1 MHIRRHTGRVVAA
14 AAVAAATAMALTPTG
29 TAQAAPAPAAE
40 PRFLSAEE
48 LPPHPSSPWYAG
60 EVTEGLPEFPV
71 FCLED
76 ALPSQGAR
84 HRQFGTEYD
93 TWAVQVT
100 VRAANTGAARKLAA
114 AAEASV
120 RDCAADYLEEHPQG
134 HAEWR
139 DYGRLDVEE
148 GAHVHGVHTSLPDA
162 DNGIHLF
169 GVGRDGRTVTVV
181 MWAQM
186 GTFEH
191 ARVEDF
197 RTTTR
202 TAVAKLH

>member
-1 MHIRRHTGRVVAA
+1 MHIRRNTGRVA
-14 AAVAAATAMALTPTG
+14 AAVAAATVMALTAAG
-29 TAQAAPAPAAE
+29 TAQAAPAPTAA
-40 PRFLSAEE
+40 PRFLSTEE
-48 LPPHPSSPWYAG
+48 LPSHPFSPWYAG

-76 ALPSQGAR
+76 ALPSEGAR

-100 VRAANTGAARKLAA
+100 VRAGSTGAARKLAT

-120 RDCAADYLEEHPQG
+120 RDCAADYLEEHPEG
-134 HAEWR
+134 FAEWR
-139 DYGRLDVEE
+139 DHGRVAVEE

-162 DNGIHLF
+162 DNSIHLF
-169 GVGRDGRTVTVV
+169 GVGRDDRTVTVV

-191 ARVEDF
+191 APVEDF
-197 RTTTR
+197 RKTTH

>member
-1 MHIRRHTGRVVAA
+1 MQIRTHRGRVAA
-14 AAVAAATAMALTPTG
+14 ATAVAAATVMAAG
-29 TAQAAPAPAAE
+29 TAQAAPAPTAA
-40 PRFLSAEE
+40 PRFLSAGE

-60 EVTEGLPEFPV
+60 EVAGGLPEFPV

-76 ALPSQGAR
+76 ALPSRGAR
-84 HRQFGTEYD
+84 HRQFNTEFD

-100 VRAANTGAARKLAA
+100 VRAASTGAARKLAA
-114 AAEASV
+114 EANASV
-120 RDCAADYLEEHPQG
+120 RNCAADYLEEHPG
-134 HAEWR
+134 GFAEWR
-139 DYGRLDVEE
+139 DYGGVAVEE
-148 GAHVHGVHTSLPDA
+148 GARVHGVHTSLPDA
-162 DNGIHLF
+162 ENSIHLF

-191 ARVEDF
+191 AQVDDF
-197 RTTTR
+197 RKTAR